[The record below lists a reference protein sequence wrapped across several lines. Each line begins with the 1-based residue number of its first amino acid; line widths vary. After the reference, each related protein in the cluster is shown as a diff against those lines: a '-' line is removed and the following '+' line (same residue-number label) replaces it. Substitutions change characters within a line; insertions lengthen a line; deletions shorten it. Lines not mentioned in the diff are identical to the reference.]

1 MKRGST
7 PPTYKKKEVEA
18 MPKVVVQAS
27 KGNFI
32 ETRSVPEGTY
42 IAVLKAIKEGS
53 ITFKGEERPIFRWFF
68 TILDRKFEKED
79 GSVEYAT
86 VEGLTSQI
94 VTTRSKAY
102 KWFSRLTGYYPK
114 EGEEIELEDAIGSI
128 AQVVVKNKKSASG
141 RVYSRVDD
149 VVALPEGMKKYAEQL
164 KAEWER
170 EEGIEPEDE
179 EVEDYDEEVEEEE
192 EEDEEEEVIQPK
204 KPEPKKK
211 KKKKRAKLD

>member
-7 PPTYKKKEVEA
+7 PPTYNKKEVGK

-42 IAVLKAIKEGS
+42 IAVLKAIKEGN

-68 TILDRKFEKED
+68 TILDRKFENED

-86 VEGLTSQI
+86 VEGLTSQT

-102 KWFSRLTGYYPK
+102 KWFSRLTGYQPK
-114 EGEEIELEDAIGSI
+114 VGEEIELEEAIGSI

-141 RVYSRVDD
+141 RIYSRVED

-164 KAEWER
+164 KAEWIR
-170 EEGIEPEDE
+170 EEGIEE
-179 EVEDYDEEVEEEE
+179 EEEPIEDYDEEEEVE
-192 EEDEEEEVIQPK
+192 EEEEVIQPK

-211 KKKKRAKLD
+211 KTKKRAKLD